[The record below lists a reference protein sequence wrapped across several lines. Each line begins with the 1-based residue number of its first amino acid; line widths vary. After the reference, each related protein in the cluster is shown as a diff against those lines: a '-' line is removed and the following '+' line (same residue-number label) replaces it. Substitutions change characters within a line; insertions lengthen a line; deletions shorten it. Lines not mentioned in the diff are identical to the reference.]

1 MAKHL
6 NCSCSRLEVVV
17 IGQYWLVVG
26 VVASGLGGGQG
37 GGVGGSCRW
46 RNSSGQVLQGQSDA
60 RLRAKV
66 KSAIF
71 IGFIQA

>member
-1 MAKHL
+1 M
-6 NCSCSRLEVVV
+6 VD
-17 IGQYWLVVG
+17 IGQYWLLVISRVG
-26 VVASGLGGGQG
+26 GSQCSSLGGGQG
-37 GGVGGSCRW
+37 EGVGGSCRW